1 MKAEHRKILYRNYS
15 GLLEKINGILDEIDP
30 LGIGASVR
38 YVGWEADNEYSP
50 DAEVLLLKLFR
61 CDHPEQFESKVRNTL
76 IEYIQHAGLTEV
88 GCKLISLKTW
98 NAWLKFQ
105 GKEPVSVPMNLKAP
119 KWRPPIII
127 RV

>member
-15 GLLEKINGILDEIDP
+15 GLLEKINEILDEIDP
-30 LGIGASVR
+30 VGIVASAG
-38 YVGWEADNEYSP
+38 YAGWETNNEYSP

-88 GCKLISLKTW
+88 GCKLVSLKTW

-105 GKEPVSVPMNLKAP
+105 GKEPISVPGNLKAP

>member
-15 GLLEKINGILDEIDP
+15 GLLEKINEILDEIDP
-30 LGIGASVR
+30 VGIVASVR

-50 DAEVLLLKLFR
+50 DSEVLLLKLFR

-76 IEYIQHAGLTEV
+76 IEYIQHASLTEV
-88 GCKLISLKTW
+88 ECKLISLKTW

-105 GKEPVSVPMNLKAP
+105 GKEPVSVPGNLKAR
-119 KWRPPIII
+119 KWDSPVIIK
-127 RV
+127 V

>member
-15 GLLEKINGILDEIDP
+15 GLLEKINEILDEIDP
-30 LGIGASVR
+30 VGIVASAR
-38 YVGWEADNEYSP
+38 YVGWETDNEYSP

-98 NAWLKFQ
+98 NVWLEFQ
-105 GKEPVSVPMNLKAP
+105 GKEPVSVPGNLKAR
-119 KWRPPIII
+119 KWNSPVIIK
-127 RV
+127 V